1 MKTFIAGI
9 ASVFL
14 SVSAFAQHCS
24 HQNHFYPER
33 SAVGTASDTF
43 DIVRTDLY
51 FDFTN
56 FSSNQLDAHAELEVI
71 ALQNGLSH
79 IYFDLLGLQV
89 DSVKISGLS
98 AVFSLQGEKLE
109 IDLPS
114 GVNSGDTLIFDVYY
128 GGNPTVDNSG
138 WGGFY
143 FSGGIAYNLGV
154 GFDADPHNY
163 GRTWHPCFDNFVER
177 SLYTFNVRTQTNH
190 FAQANGLLIDS
201 THTTNYIDHTW
212 RIDQTIPSYLAG
224 LAVGPYAVVEDVYP
238 DMTGRLLPIY
248 LTGKPADTANLHQS
262 FVHLHDAMQ
271 CYEQSFGPYWW
282 DKIGY
287 VLTGQGAMEHPTN
300 VAYPRFL
307 ANGNTQYENIMA
319 HELAHHWWGD
329 LVTCETAEDM
339 WINEGMAEFCSH
351 LFFEHT
357 YDYETYLDR
366 VKANHYDVLLSAHIT
381 DNGFRAVYG
390 IPHAYTYGDH
400 VYYKGAMV
408 VHNLRGYLGDSLFFS
423 GLSELLDSHH
433 FDHINTADFE
443 AELSNYTGVNLQ
455 PFFQNH
461 ILNPGFSTFTVD
473 SFIVQPTTGNYN
485 VDIYIAQRLRQAP
498 QWFTDVP
505 MTVSLVDASGNV
517 YSEKHMLS
525 GQSTNLQ
532 ISSPIDP
539 VFIALNMDGDL
550 NMATTDRAGMVS
562 SQGSVGSNRLWLNAD
577 VDQLTDSAFVY
588 LAHHWGAPGG
598 TYPYA
603 FDVRISDSHYWEVRY
618 SDSTALD
625 VSGYFN
631 YDGRAPGG
639 LLDEDLVGITEDSLV
654 LLHRSGAGDPWE
666 IYPYYTKNVIVNS
679 TNAFGRMEFDHLM
692 AGEYTLANIDPNLI
706 GVDELENSM
715 AVYPNP
721 TSDWLH
727 VDLGSKDAYSLQL
740 VDAFGK
746 IVWSKKADS
755 DRVEINVADFAPG
768 AYFLTVDDESGNSWR
783 TKVMIQ

>member
-9 ASVFL
+9 AIVIL
-14 SVSAFAQHCS
+14 SISAFAQHCS

-56 FSSNQLDAHAELEVI
+56 FSSNQLDAHAEIEVI
-71 ALQNGLSH
+71 ALQNGLSN

-89 DSVKISGLS
+89 DSVNVSGLS

-114 GVNSGDTLIFDVYY
+114 GVISGDTLIFDVYY

-177 SLYTFNVRTQTNH
+177 SLYTFHVRTQTNH

-212 RIDQTIPSYLAG
+212 RMDQTIPSYLAG

-248 LTGKPADTANLHQS
+248 LTGKPADTANLRQS

-351 LFFEHT
+351 LFFEHM
-357 YDYETYLDR
+357 YDYETYLNR

-400 VYYKGAMV
+400 VYYKGAMI

-455 PFFQNH
+455 SFFQNH

-485 VDIYIAQRLRQAP
+485 VDVYIAQRLRQAP

-562 SQGSVGSNRLWLNAD
+562 SQGSIGSNRLWLNAD
-577 VDQLTDSAFVY
+577 VDQLTDSVFVY

-598 TYPYA
+598 THPYT
-603 FDVRISDSHYWEVRY
+603 FDVRISNSHYWEVRY
-618 SDSTALD
+618 SDTAALD

-631 YDGRAPGG
+631 YDGRALGG

-666 IYPYYTKNVIVNS
+666 IYPYYSKNVIVNS

-706 GVDELENSM
+706 GTDELENSI

-721 TSDWLH
+721 TTDWLH
-727 VDLGSKDAYSLQL
+727 IDLGAKDDYSLQL

-755 DRVEINVADFAPG
+755 DRVEVNVADFAPG
-768 AYFLTVDDESGNSWR
+768 TYFLTVDDGSGTSWR
-783 TKVMIQ
+783 TKVMVQ